1 MKVRNYIQRAEI
13 MSKGGKFVTD
23 TKRHQNRK
31 SRQNSKLDL
40 KQHRLNTKY

>member
-31 SRQNSKLDL
+31 CRQNSKLNL
-40 KQHRLNTKY
+40 KQRLNTKY